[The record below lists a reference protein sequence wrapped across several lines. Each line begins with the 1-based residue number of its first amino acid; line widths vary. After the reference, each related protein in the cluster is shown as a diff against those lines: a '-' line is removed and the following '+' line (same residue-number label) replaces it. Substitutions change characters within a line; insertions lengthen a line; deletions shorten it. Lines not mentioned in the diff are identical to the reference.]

1 MDETHASRMAV
12 GRIVSSSPARSHS
25 RRRAQVKRRRAVLEL
40 ARVEDVPADDVAQLA
55 ACTLVATGRASVA
68 ILDGDY
74 ERRLLRRLTRMTERT
89 A

>member
-12 GRIVSSSPARSHS
+12 GRIVSTSPARSHS
-25 RRRAQVKRRRAVLEL
+25 RDRVRAKARRARLDL

-74 ERRLLRRLTRMTERT
+74 ERRLLRQITRMTERT